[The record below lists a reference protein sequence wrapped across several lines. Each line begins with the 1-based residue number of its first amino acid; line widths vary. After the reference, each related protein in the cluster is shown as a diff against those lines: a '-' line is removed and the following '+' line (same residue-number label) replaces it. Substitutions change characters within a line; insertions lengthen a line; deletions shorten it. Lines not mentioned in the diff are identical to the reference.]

1 MASIGDG
8 MTQELKNAI
17 KAKHKLVE
25 QMKEEVVHPEDHK
38 SNNMLWKIIIITSS
52 ILLLFLAVHQVRPAT
67 RDLPMHLLCVVQ
79 SVVVWCRS
87 RSLCGPDLFHAV
99 CACSSRARFVASER
113 ATAVCVREGGGLRE
127 VM

>member
-38 SNNMLWKIIIITSS
+38 SNNMLWKVIIITSS
-52 ILLLFLAVHQVRPAT
+52 ILLLFLAVHQVRAAT
-67 RDLPMHLLCVVQ
+67 PRPTHEIYCVLFKV
-79 SVVVWCRS
+79 VVVWCRTQK
-87 RSLCGPDLFHAV
+87 SLVAV
-99 CACSSRARFVASER
+99 RP
-113 ATAVCVREGGGLRE
+113 
-127 VM
+127 